1 MPTAERRHRHV
12 AVEGEGVG
20 LIFVSSC
27 DDLRGVFSQR
37 HTNGV
42 QSETYG
48 TASHVYSGEGSHMCW
63 TKAAFANKPEHQCKA
78 GLPETVA
85 PVRVLLADDNEDSR
99 YVMGSILRLSP
110 GATVVAEASDG
121 QAAIAGVREVH
132 PDFVL
137 IDRVMPVMDGLEA
150 TRRIKQEWPDLK
162 VLVVTSLYGDDS
174 RRAALA
180 AGADGFL
187 DKWDIATDLVPTILR
202 LARGS
207 HRL

>member
-1 MPTAERRHRHV
+1 MNVLLETHERCSVRDTRYRLPCV
-12 AVEGEGVG
+12 FWERGTQ
-20 LIFVSSC
+20 
-27 DDLRGVFSQR
+27 LRDEVRF
-37 HTNGV
+37 
-42 QSETYG
+42 
-48 TASHVYSGEGSHMCW
+48 
-63 TKAAFANKPEHQCKA
+63 PEQA
-78 GLPETVA
+78 LPETIAV
-85 PVRVLLADDNEDSR
+85 PVRVLIADDNEDSR
-99 YVMGSILRLSP
+99 YVMGSILGLSP

-121 QAAIAGVREVH
+121 QAAIACVRDVH

-162 VLVVTSLYGDDS
+162 VLVVTSQYGDDS
-174 RRAALA
+174 RLAALA

-187 DKWDIATDLVPTILR
+187 DKWDITTDLVPTILR